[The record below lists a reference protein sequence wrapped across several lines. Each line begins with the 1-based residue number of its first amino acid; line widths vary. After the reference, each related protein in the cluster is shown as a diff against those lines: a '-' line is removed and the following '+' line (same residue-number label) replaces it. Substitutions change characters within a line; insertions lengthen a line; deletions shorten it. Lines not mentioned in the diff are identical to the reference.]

1 MAALKDIAR
10 DNADELRDGIAWVIV
25 YRTGRSWHALPV
37 WSDLEGDGWETDDL
51 NEALGILKVD
61 PDAVILNGYYC
72 GHFGEDMTINQLAAG
87 IRWHYENGYNR
98 LAYRSDIEEAQ
109 ASIEEARKAAEAA
122 GLPFSEK
129 LADGAEDEPNPYIYD
144 GSMTVTDFEMMQEA
158 RATHQEIA
166 AVVEAHLPGIE
177 PDKLDEIAHAAVG
190 LRIRPATMQRILE
203 GFNAIAAKV
212 GEIVAILI
220 ERMKPVVE
228 AAAKILGSLWDKLGH
243 AVAPP
248 KWWHLYK
255 HSKKARVRKKYRKR
269 IGRLIC
275 AALACEG
282 GGSS

>member
-98 LAYRSDIEEAQ
+98 LAYRDDIEEAQ

-129 LADGAEDEPNPYIYD
+129 LAAGAEDEPDPYAYD
-144 GSMTVTDFEMMQEA
+144 GSMTITDFEMMQEA
-158 RATHQEIA
+158 RAAHQELA
-166 AVVEAHLPGIE
+166 AVVEAHLPGIA

-190 LRIRPATMQRILE
+190 LRISPATMQRILE

-228 AAAKILGSLWDKLGH
+228 AAAKILGSLWDKLGR

-282 GGSS
+282 GGNS

>member
-10 DNADELRDGIAWVIV
+10 DNADELRDGIAWVLV
-25 YRTGRSWHALPV
+25 YRTGRSWHAVPI
-37 WSDLEGDGWETDDL
+37 WSDLEAGEWETDDL

-61 PDAVILNGYYC
+61 PDAVALNGYYC
-72 GHFGEDMTINQLAAG
+72 GHFGEDMTINQLATG

-98 LAYRSDIEEAQ
+98 LAYRDGIEEAQ
-109 ASIEEARKAAEAA
+109 ASIEEARKAAKAA

-129 LADGAEDEPNPYIYD
+129 LADGAEDEPDPYVYD
-144 GSMTVTDFEMMQEA
+144 GSMTVTDFEMMQGA
-158 RATHQEIA
+158 RSTHQELA
-166 AVVEAHLPGIE
+166 AVVEEHLPGIA

-190 LRIRPATMQRILE
+190 LQISPATMQRILE
-203 GFNAIAAKV
+203 GFSAIAAKV
-212 GEIVAILI
+212 RDIAAILI

-228 AAAKILGSLWDKLGH
+228 AAAKIIGSLWDKLGR

>member
-98 LAYRSDIEEAQ
+98 LAYRDDIEEAQ

-144 GSMTVTDFEMMQEA
+144 GSMTVTDFEMMQGA

-166 AVVEAHLPGIE
+166 AVVEAHLPGIA
-177 PDKLDEIAHAAVG
+177 PDKLDEIAHAAAG
-190 LRIRPATMQRILE
+190 LRISPATMQRILE

-228 AAAKILGSLWDKLGH
+228 AAAKILGSLWDKLGR

>member
-10 DNADELRDGIAWVIV
+10 DNADELRDGIAWVLV
-25 YRTGRSWHALPV
+25 YRTGRSWHAAPI
-37 WSDLEGDGWETDDL
+37 WSDLEAGEWETDDL
-51 NEALGILKVD
+51 NEALSILKID

-98 LAYRSDIEEAQ
+98 LAYRDDIEEAQ

-144 GSMTVTDFEMMQEA
+144 GSMTVTDFEMMQGA

-166 AVVEAHLPGIE
+166 AVVEAHLPGIA
-177 PDKLDEIAHAAVG
+177 PDKLDEIAHAAAG

-203 GFNAIAAKV
+203 DFNAIAAKV